1 MPMKGKP
8 PWLKQK
14 MGPDGKPM
22 MKDGKPVMESARA
35 VDGLA
40 DTALTAAETQRSAAM
55 AASEARSAL
64 MAHVP
69 LSGEPTDEQR
79 TAWETKATELRADVA
94 TKEATYRTASEA
106 MASADR
112 EHRAAVTADAEAQAE
127 ADRAA
132 DLVHPGEGG
141 GWTSELREFRDIEE
155 RVGQDAGGLSG
166 MLGAALGETVRDAQL
181 VQEFRSAVTDGQDFD
196 RTALAP
202 DSIPI
207 IAFAGPPSM
216 RAEEDAEMERRYA
229 EEQPYAGGLQH
240 RVDATVSTPGTIAAY
255 QNRIIQRV
263 FTGSAMS
270 FAGVRPRMVGVGDQ
284 LHPII
289 TAGAA
294 PGFVAKGAA
303 KDTQDATIGVFT
315 TSPKR
320 LMIGYRIA
328 RVDLF
333 RVVGMESALRMD
345 LGRSMSNGFDR
356 EVLRGNSTNGIDGFF
371 DALTAL
377 TIAGPPERFET
388 AVSKLLRALDGEL
401 ARALRDIKAIVN
413 PVTARRLGS
422 QFRGDSTMSVLNYI
436 AKELGGV
443 FISANVAVGTARAA
457 GVGAFDAAEA
467 VGQTALTVDGFAAG
481 EVLEGDEVALGSD
494 PTVYTVTS
502 VNAGRTVIHVTP
514 ALVAARANNDTIHI
528 LPSTR
533 NPALLIKSGPGYQDN
548 TALDMWRGVT
558 VRRDE
563 ITQVGEGNIRI
574 FLECYH
580 DFVIPRPA
588 GYVSLPFYTNP

>member
-1 MPMKGKP
+1 MPKPKP

-79 TAWETKATELRADVA
+79 TVWETKATELRADVA
-94 TKEATYRTASEA
+94 TKESAYRTASEA

-112 EHRAAVTADAEAQAE
+112 EHRAAVTADAEAQEEANREAE
-127 ADRAA
+127 R
-132 DLVHPGEGG
+132 VHPGEGG
-141 GWTSELREFRDIEE
+141 GWTSELREFRALEE
-155 RVGQDAGGLSG
+155 RTNVGAWLS
-166 MLGAALGETVRDAQL
+166 AALGHGNPEPEL
-181 VQEFRSAVTDGQDFD
+181 LEEFRSAITEGQDRD
-196 RTALAP
+196 QTAMAP
-202 DSIPI
+202 DSVPI

-216 RAEEDAEMERRYA
+216 RAEEDAEALDRYR
-229 EEQPYAGGLQH
+229 EEQPYAGGMEL
-240 RVDATVSTPGTIAAY
+240 RVDGTVSTPGTIAAY
-255 QNRIIQRV
+255 QNRIIQRI

-289 TAGAA
+289 TAGAS
-294 PGFVAKGAA
+294 PGFVAKDNS

-333 RVVGMESALRMD
+333 RVVGLESALRMD

-356 EVLRGNSTNGIDGFF
+356 EVLRGNNANGIDGFF
-371 DALTAL
+371 DELDKLNIGGDA
-377 TIAGPPERFET
+377 ENFET
-388 AVSKLLRALDGEL
+388 AVGKFLRALDGEL
-401 ARALRDIKAIVN
+401 ARALKDIKVIVN
-413 PVTARRLGS
+413 PVTARRLGA
-422 QFRGDSTMSVLNYI
+422 QFRGDSTMSVLNYL

-443 FISANVAVGTARAA
+443 FISANVAAGTARAA

-467 VGQTALTVDGFAAG
+467 IGQTALTVDGIAAG
-481 EVLEGDEVALGSD
+481 EFRELDHVVLGSD
-494 PTVYTVTS
+494 TTDYDD
-502 VNAGRTVIHVTP
+502 HVAQRRSDHHARDP
-514 ALVAARANNDTIHI
+514 AAQVARANNDVIRS
-528 LPSTR
+528 LPSTE
-533 NPALLIKSGPGYQDN
+533 NLGLLIKSGPGYMDN

-580 DFVIPRPA
+580 DFVIPRPE
-588 GYVSLPFYTNP
+588 GYVSLPLFTAP